1 MNIVC
6 PDCGYARQVPDE
18 KLPPKAAM
26 ATCPKCGSR
35 FKFREISPTTPEPAP
50 VREVAGAGEAD
61 RPDPVAAPVPDP
73 PAEPLEPGSFREPA
87 RSTTS
92 SGQDDPKPTKYDL
105 TDPEELETPLPS
117 KEEED
122 IWSRLES
129 FDDPKEEDDTP
140 PPTSPRETGDVPWEN
155 LEQHGFFR
163 GFMLTAKKVMRHPV
177 TFFSA
182 MPVGGGYG
190 KPLVFYLLIAEL
202 QAVAQFIWQISGLLP
217 PMNDMQGGGMIGL
230 GLMGFGSALT
240 LVMYPVMLTL
250 MLFFIVGINHI
261 CLTLLKASNKGFE
274 GTFRAVTYGSAPM
287 LLSIFPI
294 FGSLIGALWSMVST
308 FFGYRQIHGTTT
320 LRVVLAM
327 LLPVL
332 ILTGVSLVMVTG
344 SYLGFLS

>member
-1 MNIVC
+1 
-6 PDCGYARQVPDE
+6 
-18 KLPPKAAM
+18 M

-35 FKFREISPTTPEPAP
+35 FKFREISPVTPVPNP
-50 VREVAGAGEAD
+50 VREASEPEKTD
-61 RPDPVAAPVPDP
+61 RPEPVAAPVPEAPSAP
-73 PAEPLEPGSFREPA
+73 PEPGISREPD
-87 RSTTS
+87 RSPPS
-92 SGQDDPKPTKYDL
+92 SEQNDPEPVKYDL
-105 TDPEELETPLPS
+105 TDPEKEETPLSS
-117 KEEED
+117 KEDED

-129 FDDPKEEDDTP
+129 FDDPKAASDAP
-140 PPTSPRETGDVPWEN
+140 PSASPRESEGVPWEN

-163 GFMLTAKKVMRHPV
+163 GFMLTARSVMRHPV
-177 TFFSA
+177 AFFSS

-190 KPLVFYLLIAEL
+190 KPLIFYLLIAEL
-202 QAVAQFIWQISGLLP
+202 QAVAQFIWQMSGVLP
-217 PMNDMQGGGMIGL
+217 AMNDMQGGGMIGL